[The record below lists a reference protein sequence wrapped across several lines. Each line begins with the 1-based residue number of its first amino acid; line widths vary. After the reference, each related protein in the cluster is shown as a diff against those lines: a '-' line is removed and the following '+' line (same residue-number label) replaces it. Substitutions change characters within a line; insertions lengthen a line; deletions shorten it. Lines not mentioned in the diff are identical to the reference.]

1 MRDGYKLK
9 RSVLVPSRR
18 VKEGADM
25 LTEQRILSAPEEM
38 TRAEA
43 ALAPEL
49 WNNLAKIAPP
59 LLTLASETL
68 KQSQPAL
75 VQMIKRLNAKDEKI
89 VVTVLKDMKQA
100 RLTVKRFGEILRTC
114 ETQLIIAASVLQAEA
129 PKDLQL
135 KTDAPI
141 IRAEPQRKLAETT
154 WGVKRVNRRARL
166 RERATTGSVNPR

>member
-75 VQMIKRLNAKDEKI
+75 VQMIKRLNAKDEQI

-100 RLTVKRFGEILRTC
+100 RLAVKRFGEILRTC
-114 ETQLIIAASVLQAEA
+114 ETELIVAASMLQTEA
-129 PKDLQL
+129 SNDLQL
-135 KTDAPI
+135 LTRSVRRIFGRAPKSCFVNVI
-141 IRAEPQRKLAETT
+141 IQDGLAQTT
-154 WGVKRVNRRARL
+154 WKLLG
-166 RERATTGSVNPR
+166 